1 MAGDGRDGGGMA
13 CYIYI
18 WKANIAGMSVM
29 GLIYVTVGLSNPSE
43 TAAAE
48 EVNAMVATESML
60 SIFPTNMLERL
71 GIRQI
76 GQRRLHG
83 FGGPTTRPTGTV
95 NLTYDGEIAGVTVI
109 FGKDNDPAIMG
120 LTALE
125 SLGFNVDPVAGEL
138 TRVETLM

>member
-1 MAGDGRDGGGMA
+1 
-13 CYIYI
+13 
-18 WKANIAGMSVM
+18 M

-43 TAAAE
+43 TTAAE
-48 EVNAMVATESML
+48 EVNAIVATESML

-83 FGGPTTRPTGTV
+83 FSGPTTRPTGTV
-95 NLTYDGEIAGVTVI
+95 NITYDGEIAGVTVI

-125 SLGFNVDPVAGEL
+125 SLGFNVDPDAGEL
-138 TRVETLM
+138 TRVDTWI